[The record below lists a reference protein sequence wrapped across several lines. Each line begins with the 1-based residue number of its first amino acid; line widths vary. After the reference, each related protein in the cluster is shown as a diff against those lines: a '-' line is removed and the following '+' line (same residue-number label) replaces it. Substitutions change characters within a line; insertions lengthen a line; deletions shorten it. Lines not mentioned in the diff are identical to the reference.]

1 MDATLAAAE
10 AQLETLQA
18 ECSQVAKEKSDL
30 DYKKMFW
37 AEPKFHDVVDAFRAN
52 PAAALRKYSGIQTDL
67 RAKQMAID
75 AVTARH
81 SELQSQKSKRM
92 LELRDLRAA
101 MRKEKKDRD
110 MAPFVVKYGT
120 MATERLRMQA
130 ECVYSK
136 LGSAMASSAAGNKF
150 GWGHDENN
158 TGIQN
163 LDLELDAIAK
173 VLMDNHSVKV
183 SYKNNCILFADSAA
197 GEKRK
202 REDE

>member
-18 ECSQVAKEKSDL
+18 ECSQVAKEESDL
-30 DYKKMFW
+30 HYKKMFW
-37 AEPKFHDVVDAFRAN
+37 AEPKFHDVVDAFRAD
-52 PAAALRKYSGIQTDL
+52 PAAALRKYAGIQTDL
-67 RAKQMAID
+67 RAKQMQLD

-110 MAPFVVKYGT
+110 MAPLVEKYGT
-120 MATERLRMQA
+120 MAAERLRMQA

-136 LGSAMASSAAGNKF
+136 LGSAMTSSAARNKF
-150 GWGHDENN
+150 GWGHDENDE
-158 TGIQN
+158 GIKK

-173 VLMDNHSVKV
+173 VLMDKHGVKV
-183 SYKNNCILFADSAA
+183 EYKNNRILFADSAA
-197 GEKRK
+197 GGKRG